1 MRWLAR
7 WAGTALLAVAI
18 VFAGATR
25 AGAAPIRPGSTVAP
39 TELGGATCTP
49 VIGCDPL
56 GLGGDAASDI
66 AQSVFNAFGSFVA
79 DGVAA
84 ILGQVS
90 TAITQTTQVTLDA
103 QWFQEHF
110 DVMRSL
116 GVLVLLPMML
126 VGLISAIIRRDVHQL
141 LRAGLVYVPVAILGA
156 TASILVTERALQVT
170 DWATTAVTGDL
181 NGSTSKALATLST
194 AVSNLTSIGRP
205 DEGAFLAIVVLLLL
219 MAGALLI
226 WIELLLRAGAIY
238 VVVLFLPLAMSG
250 LVWRGTVQW
259 TRRMV
264 EALVALLLSKFVIV
278 VVIDLAAGMITA
290 GDGIATVM
298 QGATLLLL
306 AACAPFALLR
316 LVPMV
321 ESGVIGQ
328 FEGMERRPVA
338 AAKRAATAVV
348 LAAVGGPEA
357 AAAGDAV
364 GANGEDGAGGLGRVS
379 GGELN
384 NIQPPPAPAPEVT
397 PPGDPSM
404 AEATSGG

>member
-1 MRWLAR
+1 MRCWGR
-7 WAGTALLAVAI
+7 WACAALMIGAM

-39 TELGGATCTP
+39 TELGGAICP
-49 VIGCDPL
+49 PIIGCDPL
-56 GLGGDAASDI
+56 GGAAGDI
-66 AQSVFNAFGSFVA
+66 AQNVFSAFGSFVA

-84 ILGQVS
+84 VLGQVS
-90 TAITQTTQVTLDA
+90 SAITQTTQVTLDA

-141 LRAGLVYVPVAILGA
+141 LRAGVVYVPVAILGA
-156 TASILVTERALQVT
+156 TASILLTERALQVT

-181 NGSTSKALATLST
+181 NGSTTKALALLST

-205 DEGAFLAIVVLLLL
+205 DEGTFLAIVVLLLL
-219 MAGALLI
+219 MAGAMLI
-226 WIELLLRAGAIY
+226 WIELLLRAAAIY

-250 LVWRGTVQW
+250 LVWKGSVHW
-259 TRRMV
+259 TRRLI

-278 VVIDLAAGMITA
+278 VVIDLAAGMMTA
-290 GDGIATVM
+290 RDGIATVM

-321 ESGVIGQ
+321 EAGVIGQ
-328 FEGMERRPVA
+328 FEGMERRTVA
-338 AAKRAATAVV
+338 APKRAATAIV
-348 LAAVGGPEA
+348 LTAVGGPEA
-357 AAAGDAV
+357 AAADGAV
-364 GANGEDGAGGLGRVS
+364 AANGDDGAGGLGRVP

-384 NIQPPPAPAPEVT
+384 NIQLPPAGADSTGPPPGAP
-397 PPGDPSM
+397 SL